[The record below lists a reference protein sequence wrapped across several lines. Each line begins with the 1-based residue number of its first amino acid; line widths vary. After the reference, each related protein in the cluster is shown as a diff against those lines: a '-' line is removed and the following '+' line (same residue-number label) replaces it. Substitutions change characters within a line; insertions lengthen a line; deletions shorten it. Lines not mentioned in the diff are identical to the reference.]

1 MTGGIA
7 VNHFSL
13 QVPAAQI
20 VLDNHTHARKQQ
32 EIANNTVIDAVRTYA
47 EFSEVVPHLVFGC
60 AEATFGTCSAADRAN
75 VADALASGMPIYDI
89 RIATAEFA
97 DALSPGGMD
106 EAFQVMLGTFEAG
119 VPVSSLAGSGAL
131 TASQAILA
139 VNSHVRKKIEIA
151 NNAIL
156 DAVKAYV
163 DAGDPMAP
171 YVFGVPRRVLN
182 GLADTSRAKLARI
195 LMTGIPIF
203 SLRSTTAAANESGN
217 GDGADDT
224 AILQL
229 LKSFSSTLL
238 AA

>member
-1 MTGGIA
+1 M
-7 VNHFSL
+7 NHFSV

-32 EIANNTVIDAVRTYA
+32 EIANNAVIDAVRAYA

-60 AEATFGTCSAADRAN
+60 ADAAFSACAATGKAD
-75 VADALASGMPIYDI
+75 VADTLASGMPIYDI

-97 DALSPGGMD
+97 NALATGGMD
-106 EAFQVMLGTFEAG
+106 QAFQVMLGTFEAG
-119 VPVSSLAGSGAL
+119 VPISSLIGAGEL

-151 NNAIL
+151 NIAIL

-163 DAGDPMAP
+163 DAGDPMSP
-171 YVFGVPRRVLN
+171 YVFGVPRRILS
-182 GLADTSRAKLARI
+182 GLAETSRAKLARI

-203 SLRSTTAAANESGN
+203 SLRSNATAANESDR
-217 GDGADDT
+217 GDGADDA

-229 LKSFSSTLL
+229 LRSFNSTLL